1 MGTSKSY
8 EEINQKIQDG
18 DVVVVTA
25 EEIVELVREKGEG
38 KVAKEVDV
46 VTTGT
51 FGAMCSS
58 GAWLNFGHADP
69 PIKMQRVWLN
79 DVEAYTGAAAVDAYI
94 GATQLSETRGMEYG
108 GGHVI
113 EDLVRGKE
121 VELRATAYGTD
132 CYPRREIETKV
143 TIHDINQAV
152 LCNPRN
158 AYQRY
163 MAATNSRDET
173 IYTYMGTLLPN
184 YGNVTFSGAG
194 VLSPL
199 HKDPNY
205 ETIGVG
211 TRIFLGGAQGYIA
224 WEGTQHNPTNALGTI
239 MVVGDIKEM
248 NPRYLRGCTIH
259 RYGTSL
265 YVGLGIPIPIL
276 NERIARTAAA
286 SEDQVKTQ
294 LLDYGVPRRDRPI
307 LRDVTYAELRSG
319 KVEVKG
325 KEVPTSPLSSF
336 KMSREIA
343 EKLKKWIEK
352 GEFFLSPPVELL
364 ARDTVFKPMKQA
376 AEVPLVKD
384 IMTKPAITAAPEDR
398 ISSAA
403 KLLAEG
409 AFNHLPIVDKRG
421 RLLGIVTS
429 WDLAVALGTGKRK
442 LSEIMTRKVITAA
455 EDEPVDAAARKLE
468 QHNISGLPVINADR
482 VVKGIITSEDISKLI
497 GGKVG

>member
-1 MGTSKSY
+1 LGISKSY
-8 EEINQKIQDG
+8 EEINQKIRDG

-69 PIKMQRVWLN
+69 PIKMQRIWLN
-79 DVEAYTGAAAVDAYI
+79 DVEAYTGVAAVDAYI

-113 EDLVRGKE
+113 EDLLRGKE

-132 CYPRREIETKV
+132 CYPRKEIETKI

-211 TRIFLGGAQGYIA
+211 TRIFLGGAQGYIT
-224 WEGTQHNPTNALGTI
+224 WEGTQHNPTKALGTI
-239 MVVGDIKEM
+239 MVTGDLKEM

-276 NERIARTAAA
+276 NERIARTVAA
-286 SEDQVKTQ
+286 SEDQIKTQ

-343 EKLKKWIEK
+343 EKLKKWIGE

-364 ARDTVFKPMKQA
+364 SRDTIFKPMKQVTGA
-376 AEVPLVKD
+376 PLVKD
-384 IMTKPAITAAPEDR
+384 VMTKPAITASPEDR

-403 KLLAEG
+403 KLLAER
-409 AFNHLPIVDKRG
+409 AFNHLPIVDKRD

-442 LSEIMTRKVITAA
+442 LSEIMTKKVITVA

>member
-1 MGTSKSY
+1 LGTSKSY
-8 EEINQKIQDG
+8 EEINQKIRDG

-69 PIKMQRVWLN
+69 PIKMQRIWLN
-79 DVEAYTGAAAVDAYI
+79 DVEAYTGVAAVDAYI

-113 EDLVRGKE
+113 EDLLRGKE

-132 CYPRREIETKV
+132 CYPRREIETTI

-173 IYTYMGTLLPN
+173 IYTYMGTLLPS

-211 TRIFLGGAQGYIA
+211 TRIFLGGAQGYIT
-224 WEGTQHNPTNALGTI
+224 WEGTQHNPTKALGTI
-239 MVVGDIKEM
+239 MVTGDLKEM

-276 NERIARTAAA
+276 NERVAQTVAA
-286 SEDQVKTQ
+286 SEDQIKTQ
-294 LLDYGVPRRDRPI
+294 LLDYGVPRRDRPV
-307 LRDVTYAELRSG
+307 LRNVTYAELRSG

-325 KEVPTSPLSSF
+325 KEVPVSPLSSF
-336 KMSREIA
+336 KISREIA
-343 EKLKKWIEK
+343 EKLKKWI
-352 GEFFLSPPVELL
+352 GEGKFFLSPPVELL
-364 ARDTVFKPMKQA
+364 SRDTIFKPMKQVTGA
-376 AEVPLVKD
+376 PLVKD
-384 IMTKPAITAAPEDR
+384 VMTKPAITASPDDR

-403 KLLAEG
+403 KLLAER
-409 AFNHLPIVDKRG
+409 AFNHLPIVDKQG

-442 LSEIMTRKVITAA
+442 LSEIMTKKVITAA

-482 VVKGIITSEDISKLI
+482 VVRGIITSEDISKLI
-497 GGKVG
+497 GRRV

>member
-1 MGTSKSY
+1 LSTSKSY
-8 EEINQKIQDG
+8 EEINQKIRDG

-25 EEIVELVREKGEG
+25 EEIVELVREKGEA
-38 KVAKEVDV
+38 KAAKEIDV

-58 GAWLNFGHADP
+58 GAWLNFGHSDP

-79 DVEAYTGAAAVDAYI
+79 DVEAYTGGAAVDAYI

-108 GGHVI
+108 GGNVI
-113 EDLVRGKE
+113 EDLLRGKE
-121 VELRATAYGTD
+121 IDLRATAYGTD
-132 CYPRREIETKV
+132 CYPRKEIET
-143 TIHDINQAV
+143 TITINDVNQAV

-163 MAATNSRDET
+163 NAATNSRGET
-173 IYTYMGTLLPN
+173 IHTYMGTLLPN

-205 ETIGVG
+205 ETIGIG
-211 TRIFLGGAQGYIA
+211 TRIFLGGTQGYII
-224 WEGTQHNPTNALGTI
+224 WEGTQHNPTKAFGTI
-239 MVVGDIKEM
+239 MVIGDLKEM
-248 NPRYLRGCTIH
+248 NPRYIRGCTIH

-265 YVGLGIPIPIL
+265 YVGLGVPIPVL
-276 NERIARTAAA
+276 NEKIARTAAA
-286 SEDQVKTQ
+286 SEDEIKTQ
-294 LLDYGVPRRDRPI
+294 LLDYGVPRRDRPV

-319 KVEVKG
+319 RIEVNG
-325 KEVPTSPLSSF
+325 KEVPVSPLSSF
-336 KMSREIA
+336 KMAREIA
-343 EKLKKWIEK
+343 GKLKKWIGK

-364 ARDTVFKPMKQA
+364 PRDTIFKPMKQA
-376 AEVPLVKD
+376 AQVSLVKD
-384 IMTKPAITAAPEDR
+384 VMTRPAITAAPDDR
-398 ISSAA
+398 ISGAG
-403 KLLAEG
+403 KLLAQG

-442 LSEIMTRKVITAA
+442 LSDIMTKKVVTVA
-455 EDEPVDAAARKLE
+455 EEEPVDVAARKLE
-468 QHNISGLPVINADR
+468 QHNISGLPVIDADK
-482 VVKGIITSEDISKLI
+482 VVKGIITSQDISKLI
-497 GGKVG
+497 GRKVG